1 MVIKNVTI
9 HTNERT
15 IWVNSAD
22 GCEIRICG
30 LENLKGLKAV
40 KAILH
45 GDGIN
50 KDVTIL

>member
-1 MVIKNVTI
+1 MVVKDVTV
-9 HTNERT
+9 HTDEKT

-30 LENLKGLKAV
+30 LKNLKGLKEV
-40 KAILH
+40 KAVLH
-45 GDGIN
+45 DEGTN